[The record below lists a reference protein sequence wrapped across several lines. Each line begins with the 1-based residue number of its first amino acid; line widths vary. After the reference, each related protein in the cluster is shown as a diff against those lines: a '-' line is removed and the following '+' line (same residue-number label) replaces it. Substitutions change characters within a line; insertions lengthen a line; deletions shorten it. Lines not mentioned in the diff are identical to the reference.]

1 MFFIK
6 KLQKK
11 NARNE
16 QLFNKRFKIHL
27 KLPILYR
34 FEEFAKLLAYMAC
47 RMLCTIV
54 KYDIL
59 ISIYIYMTFILFIY
73 IGFYYMFYLLH
84 YRPKTSPFV
93 AYKRMFE
100 SSWEYADGP
109 GGGFSSKSRQCL
121 TYIVQKIC
129 SNPNW

>member
-1 MFFIK
+1 MHEMNNCLINVLRYIWNYLFYIVS
-6 KLQKK
+6 K
-11 NARNE
+11 N
-16 QLFNKRFKIHL
+16 
-27 KLPILYR
+27 
-34 FEEFAKLLAYMAC
+34 FAKLLAYMAC

-59 ISIYIYMTFILFIY
+59 ISIYICIYVIILQERHILFIY
-73 IGFYYMFYLLH
+73 IVFYYMFYLLH